1 MQIDLGEEQRRI
13 SRGAAAAFAWS
24 VLAFVAAHLLI
35 PRFVDLQ
42 SVDLRIQLNWWAGSC
57 LVLAVWVMAGVGMVS
72 TRRRRSEADIR
83 GSAFAPPS
91 PAIAV
96 PAAFLQNTLEQ
107 AFIAVFTQLALVLVF
122 DGAALPLLVAS
133 AVLFSVG
140 RARFLAGYPHG
151 AGARSFGMAL
161 TAMPSL
167 FSLVLTAGG
176 LMWRAVG

>member
-1 MQIDLGEEQRRI
+1 MQINLREEQRHI
-13 SRGAAAAFAWS
+13 VRGAAKAFAWS
-24 VLAFVAAHLLI
+24 VLAFLAAHGLM

-42 SVDLRIQLNWWAGSC
+42 GPDLRVQLNWWAGSC
-57 LVLAVWVMAGVGMVS
+57 LVLTLWVMAGVGMVS

-83 GSAFAPPS
+83 GSAFGPPS

-107 AFIAVFTQLALVLVF
+107 AFIAVFTQLVLVLTLDAV
-122 DGAALPLLVAS
+122 ALPLLVAS
-133 AVLFSVG
+133 TVLFSIG
-140 RARFLAGYPHG
+140 RACFLAGYPHG

-167 FSLVLTAGG
+167 LSLVLSAGA
-176 LMWRAVG
+176 LVWRAVS

>member
-1 MQIDLGEEQRRI
+1 MKINLREEQRRI
-13 SRGAAAAFAWS
+13 SRGAARALGWS
-24 VLAFVAAHLLI
+24 VLAFAAAHFLV

-42 SVDLRIQLNWWAGSC
+42 RLDLRMHLNWWAGSC
-57 LVLAVWVMAGVGMVS
+57 LVLTLWVMAGVGMVS
-72 TRRRRSEADIR
+72 TRRRRSEADIQ

-107 AFIAVFTQLALVLVF
+107 AFIGVFTQLAMVLVL
-122 DGAALPLLVAS
+122 GALALPLLVAC
-133 AVLFSVG
+133 AVLFSIG

-167 FSLVLTAGG
+167 FSLVLTVGA
-176 LMWRAVG
+176 LLWRTLS

>member
-1 MQIDLGEEQRRI
+1 MQIDLREEQRRVL
-13 SRGAAAAFAWS
+13 RGVAAAFAWS
-24 VLAFVAAHLLI
+24 VLAFVAAHLLAT
-35 PRFVDLQ
+35 RFVDVQ
-42 SVDLRIQLNWWAGSC
+42 AANVRVQLNWWAGAC
-57 LVLAVWVMAGVGMVS
+57 LVPVLWVMAGVGMVS

-107 AFIAVFTQLALVLVF
+107 AFIAVFTQLALVLVLEEV
-122 DGAALPLLVAS
+122 ALPLLVAC
-133 AVLFSVG
+133 AVLFSIG
-140 RARFLAGYPHG
+140 RACFLAGYPNG

-167 FSLVLTAGG
+167 FSVVLSAGG